1 MINISG
7 GVCGTFGV
15 TGSISSYGAT
25 GSVGSIGITGHR
37 GQPGVPGVIQINM
50 GDIAYKEALFYCKK
64 TYGFFEEDRYYTFLF
79 YQGFG
84 LYDIKSK
91 DSKCNFTISNDLM
104 SEHFIWGPELRD
116 KKLNQ
121 IFTTSL

>member
-25 GSVGSIGITGHR
+25 GSVGSIGIAGHR
-37 GQPGVPGVIQINM
+37 GQPGVPGVNP
-50 GDIAYKEALFYCKK
+50 DYKEALFYCKK

-79 YQGFG
+79 YKGFG

-91 DSKCNFTISNDLM
+91 DSKCNFTISNEEM

-121 IFTTSL
+121 IFTTSQI

>member
-15 TGSISSYGAT
+15 TGSISSYGVT
-25 GSVGSIGITGHR
+25 GSVGSIGIIGHP
-37 GQPGVPGVIQINM
+37 GQPGQPGIS
-50 GDIAYKEALFYCKK
+50 DESYKEALFYCKK

-79 YQGFG
+79 HQGFG

-91 DSKCNFTISNDLM
+91 DSKCNFTISSDEM

-116 KKLNQ
+116 KKLSQLFMTSQ
-121 IFTTSL
+121 I

>member
-1 MINISG
+1 MINISA

-25 GSVGSIGITGHR
+25 GSGGSIGITGHR
-37 GQPGVPGVIQINM
+37 GQPGVPGVNP
-50 GDIAYKEALFYCKK
+50 DYKEALFYCKK

-91 DSKCNFTISNDLM
+91 DSKCNFTINNDEM

-116 KKLNQ
+116 KKLSQ
-121 IFTTSL
+121 LFTTSQI

>member
-1 MINISG
+1 MISISA

-15 TGSISSYGAT
+15 TGSISSYVT
-25 GSVGSIGITGHR
+25 GSGGSIGITGHR
-37 GQPGVPGVIQINM
+37 GQPGVPGVNP
-50 GDIAYKEALFYCKK
+50 DYKEALFYCKK

-91 DSKCNFTISNDLM
+91 DSKCNFTINNDEM

-121 IFTTSL
+121 IFTNLS